1 MRNFTAIPRVSRD
14 VSGTVR
20 AAGTRSATAAADMA
34 RLSIVA
40 CSLLAVGVLLLI
52 SGCTTAP
59 TATHGQRNA
68 DPAGYTGGSSLPEPY
83 SMPEVSLTDTSGRA
97 YNLAT
102 TPSKPV
108 TLLFFGYTHCP
119 DVCPTTM
126 GEMAGWF
133 ADLGDEADTL
143 KAFFVTVDPERDTPE
158 ILDGYVSWVSDRVTG
173 VTGKPEEVAKMVKAW
188 KVLAEKVPGQGS
200 DYTMNHTAS
209 VFLVNA
215 EGGFEGT
222 IAYQEATPTAIAKI
236 RKLLGKAA

>member
-1 MRNFTAIPRVSRD
+1 VGYRVP
-14 VSGTVR
+14 
-20 AAGTRSATAAADMA
+20 A
-34 RLSIVA
+34 
-40 CSLLAVGVLLLI
+40 LLAFLLVLT
-52 SGCTTAP
+52 GCFA
-59 TATHGQRNA
+59 
-68 DPAGYTGGSSLPEPY
+68 GSSSNPSTRPAAQ
-83 SMPEVSLTDTSGRA
+83 SA
-97 YNLAT
+97 A
-102 TPSKPV
+102 TPSSSLRPAELNGTLLDPPLPPPAQTLNDTAGRRFSIAASSRTEL

-126 GEMAGWF
+126 GEMTGWF